1 MSGVRIGIPRVGLAD
16 LLTRDQRCQASNEIG
31 FTHRAKS
38 VARGSVTRRG
48 RVGLVSRVVCGR
60 HSLSAV
66 GTVRVIGEAVW
77 LDTSVGG
84 VSCGGCAVV
93 V

>member
-16 LLTRDQRCQASNEIG
+16 LLTRDQRCQAPNEIG

-38 VARGSVTRRG
+38 VARRG